1 MWTLPVDVLTTHN
14 DSHASYH
21 YSMGLT
27 CMEAKRLP
35 VTQFYEKKGIGL
47 DNSNVRILD
56 VVHTGFKL
64 EFFLPQLPNA
74 RMLPYRLPAETRVQ
88 AQLPEAN

>member
-1 MWTLPVDVLTTHN
+1 MEEMWTLPVDVLTTHN

-35 VTQFYEKKGIGL
+35 VTQFYEKRALGWI
-47 DNSNVRILD
+47 IL
-56 VVHTGFKL
+56 
-64 EFFLPQLPNA
+64 
-74 RMLPYRLPAETRVQ
+74 MLGS
-88 AQLPEAN
+88 